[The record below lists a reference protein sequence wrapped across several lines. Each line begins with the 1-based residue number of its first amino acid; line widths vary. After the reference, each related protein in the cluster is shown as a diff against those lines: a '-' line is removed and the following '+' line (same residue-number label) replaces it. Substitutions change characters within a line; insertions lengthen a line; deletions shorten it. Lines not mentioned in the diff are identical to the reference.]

1 MKIKTSPVR
10 PIFSASTIMS
20 GKGQAKSTHQRT
32 VMAYQ
37 GFISRYPVHLYTV
50 LLLLQF
56 LIYYSTYRA
65 WQFHFYTGCIKFQ
78 VN

>member
-37 GFISRYPVHLYTV
+37 GFILRYIVHPHSIIVITLV
-50 LLLLQF
+50 FNIL
-56 LIYYSTYRA
+56 
-65 WQFHFYTGCIKFQ
+65 FYL
-78 VN
+78 